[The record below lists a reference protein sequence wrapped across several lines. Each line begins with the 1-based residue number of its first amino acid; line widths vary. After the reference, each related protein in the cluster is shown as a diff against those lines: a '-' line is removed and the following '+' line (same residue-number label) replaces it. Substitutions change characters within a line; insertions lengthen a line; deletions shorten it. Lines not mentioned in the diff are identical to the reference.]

1 MQTKFCLAVWVTKFL
16 SGVSLI
22 KAYKHVFMYLLC
34 KKVRYHGAKK
44 VSFTACHLGK
54 LLPVCTSPRVFL
66 TSPKNCVI
74 SSIDYSSSVISISQ
88 KTSLALLARTEFTSL
103 IAKSTSPRLTDTTF
117 FAHWVSNSI
126 LWLMA
131 PSYQCY
137 VGVIC
142 SLYFLILVFFFN
154 WVSDH
159 WLAQRTILCS
169 LASRE

>member
-1 MQTKFCLAVWVTKFL
+1 MSSCLSYKALVR
-16 SGVSLI
+16 SLLNKGLQACI
-22 KAYKHVFMYLLC
+22 HG
-34 KKVRYHGAKK
+34 RDHGAKK

-54 LLPVCTSPRVFL
+54 LLLVCTNPRVFL
-66 TSPKNCVI
+66 TNPKDFVI
-74 SSIDYSSSVISISQ
+74 SNIDYSSSVISISQ

-103 IAKSTSPRLTDTTF
+103 IAKSTSPRLTDVTF

-126 LWLMA
+126 SWWMA

-159 WLAQRTILCS
+159 WLAQRTILFS